1 MFFFFFLGLLVFA
14 LLFLVSFFFPFLLL
28 FFSFFVFIFTF
39 AFLCDPFFVFLSKKG
54 NIQLSVND
62 IDSSHRIGKAGP
74 GKERSIIV
82 KFVQCNDRRKVFSN
96 KERLKDFGI
105 SVTESLT
112 PRRMEELSKARNK
125 HGFKNEW
132 ILFKKNGSTKAT
144 TLSCG

>member
-1 MFFFFFLGLLVFA
+1 MFYFFFLGLLVFA
-14 LLFLVSFFFPFLLL
+14 LFSLVSFFFPFVLL

-39 AFLCDPFFVFLSKKG
+39 AFLCYPFFVFLSKKD
-54 NIQLSVND
+54 IQLSVND

-74 GKERSIIV
+74 GKERSTIV

-105 SVTESLT
+105 SVTKNLT
-112 PRRMEELSKARNK
+112 SRGMEELSKACNK
-125 HGFKNEW
+125 HGFKNAW